1 MKDSSRDEAIHLPLV
16 PASGRERSPSNLPN
30 GPLSKQGP
38 RERPTMPTGAGN
50 HPRKSSLASGMAR
63 TTAAT
68 MGLQDGTMG
77 RKSRDVPTNL
87 LKKTQKKKTTKNL
100 KIASLNIRHSFGPKT

>member
-1 MKDSSRDEAIHLPLV
+1 
-16 PASGRERSPSNLPN
+16 
-30 GPLSKQGP
+30 
-38 RERPTMPTGAGN
+38 
-50 HPRKSSLASGMAR
+50 
-63 TTAAT
+63 

-100 KIASLNIRHSFGPKT
+100 KIASLNIRHSFGSNRSQILLAAETEEIDVLILTETDMEDIDEKNPPTLDGYTTIIPLKRTKNKTRVLTFVKPELKMKQRTD